1 MWGALERRLEAEEM
15 LYSRRLMRISWT
27 ERKSNEEV
35 IEMTEYKR
43 SLLKII
49 RKRQLK
55 FFEHINRGDGL
66 EKQTLSEQM
75 CGTKSER

>member
-1 MWGALERRLEAEEM
+1 MYPVNCPSSLAGMWGALERRLEAAEM

-35 IEMTEYKR
+35 MEMAEYKR

-55 FFEHINRGDGL
+55 FFEHN
-66 EKQTLSEQM
+66 KQ
-75 CGTKSER
+75 R